1 MRELLQSSD
10 KKIHKCNQ
18 INQDKHMK
26 KISLGFILNN
36 ITLTM
41 RIIPYLQFS
50 IGARLIIFYMSV
62 LVHLQKHIF
71 KTIAFYENRMEIK
84 TKF

>member
-1 MRELLQSSD
+1 
-10 KKIHKCNQ
+10 
-18 INQDKHMK
+18 
-26 KISLGFILNN
+26 
-36 ITLTM
+36 M